1 MVSNPDVLIP
11 VSVYIFI
18 FGFWKKRERVTKQ
31 SGYEFAG
38 MKGGGI
44 MKKNLKKRKTSSLA
58 KHKKRKQNTNVKQFL
73 GLGPKIVNSVIIALN
88 ENDRVHAQK
97 IVEGLSEYDLA
108 KLLEV
113 LDYDQRRQLVEFL
126 GDRINPDVFPN

>member
-44 MKKNLKKRKTSSLA
+44 MKKKSEKTQNLQFGKT
-58 KHKKRKQNTNVKQFL
+58 
-73 GLGPKIVNSVIIALN
+73 
-88 ENDRVHAQK
+88 
-97 IVEGLSEYDLA
+97 
-108 KLLEV
+108 
-113 LDYDQRRQLVEFL
+113 
-126 GDRINPDVFPN
+126 

>member
-1 MVSNPDVLIP
+1 
-11 VSVYIFI
+11 
-18 FGFWKKRERVTKQ
+18 
-31 SGYEFAG
+31 
-38 MKGGGI
+38 

-113 LDYDQRRQLVEFL
+113 LVMTNAASWLNFWVTASIRMF
-126 GDRINPDVFPN
+126 FPN